1 MQAANKAVLEA
12 EDIVAGHYRR
22 FLNALTVFGLR
33 KLSRSALQYMHELIT
48 GLAAQKKK
56 AEKAAAKEGGTTD
69 AENTESWD
77 AEAWEAWES
86 EGSRPAKR
94 ARHT

>member
-22 FLNALTVFGLR
+22 FLNALTVFRLC
-33 KLSRSALQYMHELIT
+33 
-48 GLAAQKKK
+48 LAAQKKK
-56 AEKAAAKEGGTTD
+56 AEKAAAKEGGTD

-86 EGSRPAKR
+86 EGSRSAKR